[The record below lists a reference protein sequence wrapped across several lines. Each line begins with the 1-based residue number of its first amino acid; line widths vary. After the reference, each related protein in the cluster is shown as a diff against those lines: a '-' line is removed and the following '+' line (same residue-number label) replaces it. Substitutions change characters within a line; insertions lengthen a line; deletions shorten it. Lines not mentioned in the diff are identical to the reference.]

1 MNEEERKQYEE
12 AMRVLR
18 ELMEKC
24 EDGYWSKRHAK
35 SVDDTEQADHNKNA
49 GTL

>member
-1 MNEEERKQYEE
+1 MNEEEEERKE
-12 AMRVLR
+12 AMQFLR
-18 ELMEKC
+18 DFLEKL
-24 EDGYWSKRHAK
+24 EEGYWSKRHAK